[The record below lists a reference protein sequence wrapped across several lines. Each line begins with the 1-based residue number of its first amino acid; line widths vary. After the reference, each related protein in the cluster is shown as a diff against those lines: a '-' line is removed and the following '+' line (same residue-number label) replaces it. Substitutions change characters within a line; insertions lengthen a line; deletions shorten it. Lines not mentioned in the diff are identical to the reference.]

1 MTNFIIQSLVIV
13 LLVLQIVVI
22 IYTLVCQIK
31 RNKEDKKFWEAMD
44 EAIRQQVDR
53 YNDLYPDE
61 PLKLEEDTTSEQ
73 DE

>member
-13 LLVLQIVVI
+13 LLVLQIVVM

>member
-1 MTNFIIQSLVIV
+1 MTNFIIQSLVIA
-13 LLVLQIVVI
+13 LLVLQIVVM